1 MSNNPETESAVALF
15 TEQRDKLAEIRNL
28 DYRHPDFKLWQDTSI
43 NLFQRFFSP
52 DSAHFIRFRNI
63 RFRGSFAG

>member
-43 NLFQRFFSP
+43 NSLLKK
-52 DSAHFIRFRNI
+52 AHSTATLI
-63 RFRGSFAG
+63 